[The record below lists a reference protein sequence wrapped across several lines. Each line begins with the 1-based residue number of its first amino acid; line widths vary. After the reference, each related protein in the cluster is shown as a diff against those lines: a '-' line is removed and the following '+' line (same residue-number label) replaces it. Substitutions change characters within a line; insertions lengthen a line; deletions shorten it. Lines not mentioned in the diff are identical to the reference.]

1 MAAVFYKVQYYHTQ
15 FLLLQYRRHHAHKY
29 SYIFIQIPPG
39 HRNQAPPWLR
49 KAVNTHSIAF
59 ISADYRFAP
68 QIGITEALQ
77 DVADS
82 IHFCRESL
90 TSHLSPE
97 EKNAIDPSRL
107 AVSGSSAGGYLA
119 LLAGLY
125 INPKP
130 QVILPI
136 YPITDPLGTFFTNP
150 QPPAMGRPLGSK
162 EEIRE
167 FLDPQADVVA
177 NNETDSKRMAM
188 YLWMQHDANL
198 AKLWKI
204 DDSDPARAKKWR
216 LPRNVFECR
225 LPPAYIM
232 HGDADTGV
240 GVEQADE
247 MVGAMV
253 GCGLEV
259 VYERPHGKEHFFDAG
274 EVYEND
280 RFWAFALKHL
290 K

>member
-1 MAAVFYKVQYYHTQ
+1 
-15 FLLLQYRRHHAHKY
+15 
-29 SYIFIQIPPG
+29 
-39 HRNQAPPWLR
+39 
-49 KAVNTHSIAF
+49 
-59 ISADYRFAP
+59 
-68 QIGITEALQ
+68 
-77 DVADS
+77 
-82 IHFCRESL
+82 
-90 TSHLSPE
+90 
-97 EKNAIDPSRL
+97 
-107 AVSGSSAGGYLA
+107 
-119 LLAGLY
+119 
-125 INPKP
+125 
-130 QVILPI
+130 
-136 YPITDPLGTFFTNP
+136 
-150 QPPAMGRPLGSK
+150 MGRPLGSK

-204 DDSDPARAKKWR
+204 DDSAPARAKKWR
-216 LPRNVFECR
+216 LPRNVFACR

-274 EVYEND
+274 EDYEND
-280 RFWAFALKHL
+280 RFWLFALKHL